1 MENKEITSNVENV
14 VIIGSGPAGYTAAIY
29 AARANLQP
37 LLVTGF
43 NSGGIP
49 GGQLMT
55 TTFVENYPGFPDGVL
70 GPELMDLMKA
80 QAERW
85 GTNLY
90 ESDVISINTDSH
102 PFELKTLEGTIKSNS
117 IIIATGA
124 SANRLGVINEDKFW
138 SKGISACAICDGAT
152 PQFRDEELA
161 VIGGGDSA
169 CEEAAYLTKY
179 GSKVHLIVR
188 SEKLRASAAMVD
200 RVKANPKIEIHWN
213 TKVDKADGSE
223 WLERIETI
231 HSQEGKGEINIKG
244 LFYAIGH
251 TPNTKFLGNQIDLD
265 NKGYIACKSGRPE
278 TSIEGIFAAGDV
290 VDSEWRQGVTAAG
303 TGCMAAL
310 ATERWL
316 AEKNLAKIIV
326 RETPEPE
333 KKLNSSD
340 FNDVTSEDVC
350 LANIEIS
357 NYSSNLIPCQV
368 SLSSISKNGRGFC
381 LEIYGSEGSLILK
394 SENQK
399 DYVHGFNLK
408 YSNNENKIQNLTADS
423 RFNFEKTWTD
433 GRIAPVMRI
442 QNLWAQRIINGTPVI
457 PGLCEGLA
465 SHKVCEAIRESS
477 KSGLSIKI

>member
-1 MENKEITSNVENV
+1 MENKETNSNVENV

-90 ESDVISINTDSH
+90 ESDVVSINTDSH

-188 SEKLRASAAMVD
+188 SDKLRASAAMVD

-213 TKVDKADGSE
+213 TKVDKANGSE

-251 TPNTKFLGNQIDLD
+251 TPNTKFLGNKIDLD
-265 NKGYIACKSGRPE
+265 DKGYIACKSGRPE

-316 AEKNLAKIIV
+316 AEKNLAKTVV
-326 RETPEPE
+326 RENPEPE

-340 FNDVTSEDVC
+340 FNEEEVNEDTFDSNSEWQKGSYALRKLYHESKKPILVIFSSPSCGPCHVLKPQLKRVIKELDGAV
-350 LANIEIS
+350 LGIEID
-357 NYSSNLIPCQV
+357 IDKDQ
-368 SLSSISKNGRGFC
+368 
-381 LEIYGSEGSLILK
+381 EIAKQAG
-394 SENQK
+394 
-399 DYVHGFNLK
+399 
-408 YSNNENKIQNLTADS
+408 
-423 RFNFEKTWTD
+423 
-433 GRIAPVMRI
+433 
-442 QNLWAQRIINGTPVI
+442 INGTPTVQLFKEKLLKKQWQ
-457 PGLCEGLA
+457 GVKQRSEF
-465 SHKVCEAIRESS
+465 KDAI
-477 KSGLSIKI
+477 KNII